1 MLAVTFASLLLV
13 ALPGNADDNAQRRS
27 STAGPVGP
35 SRTITARAP
44 SLGSGPT
51 RVVCEREKAM
61 DSNIARR
68 VCREVPV
75 NAAQRERMGSDMA
88 REMQRLPMDAENGFA
103 PRSPGGRSV
112 F

>member
-1 MLAVTFASLLLV
+1 MLTVIFASLLL
-13 ALPGNADDNAQRRS
+13 AAMPINDTDNAQRRS

-61 DSNIARR
+61 DTNIPRR
-68 VCREVPV
+68 VCREVLV
-75 NAAQRERMGSDMA
+75 NGSQRERMGSDLT
-88 REMQRLPMDAENGFA
+88 REMQRLPQDAEGA
-103 PRSPGGRSV
+103 GARSPGGRAV